1 MDEIFVKLVSRIVGI
16 ALLQNTAL
24 PQINRLYGSEK
35 RKIENAMFDTRSTS
49 NENRES
55 RYEI

>member
-1 MDEIFVKLVSRIVGI
+1 
-16 ALLQNTAL
+16 LQNTAL
-24 PQINRLYGSEK
+24 PQKNRLYGSEK